1 MEDEL
6 FGREDI
12 DNTINEQH
20 SADPMHSARL
30 SAPMRW
36 LLKEN
41 PSALRM
47 ECTGF
52 GLNLVS
58 GNFEFACLIVVD
70 SDDFWDRFGGQIAAG
85 WESSSL
91 RQYSSLDS
99 ESLTELAQDDGWSNE
114 GLFAFFKVCAALARS
129 AGTG

>member
-1 MEDEL
+1 MEEEL

-12 DNTINEQH
+12 DNTVNEQH
-20 SADPMHSARL
+20 AADPMHPARL

-36 LLKEN
+36 LLTEN
-41 PSALRM
+41 PAALRM

-58 GNFEFACLIVVD
+58 GNFEFACLVVVD
-70 SDDFWDRFGGQIAAG
+70 SDEFWSCFGGQVEAS

-99 ESLTELAQDDGWSNE
+99 GSLGVR
-114 GLFAFFKVCAALARS
+114 LFKRWVISGCFGHAARLRRS
-129 AGTG
+129 MVSSS